1 MKRDRTRQW
10 LALGRTAPDDVV
22 GPPGDWKDSSVV
34 RAGCVAPTVQL
45 IRAARPRV
53 FAISGPVGAG
63 KSTIA
68 AAISQSLTAVGMRA
82 LALSLDDFYL
92 SREERE
98 RRGIAWRA
106 APGSHDLDLV
116 VRTLAAV
123 QNGSPTLVVPRFD
136 MSRDDRSAD
145 ERVEDPPDVVLF
157 DGWILG
163 YGGQGYDRILPYLDW
178 HLHLDVPKDV
188 ARERRFDRE
197 TKLRERTGRAFSPE
211 EMQRFW
217 DEVLGPGIDTWVP
230 ASVEHADI
238 VVGFP
243 ETGPSCRADPRLDAF
258 LAHDPRDARMAGV
271 NDEQPTEEQAQRQTP
286 KVDPAAEDM
295 PKEEP
300 GSGPPPERTDA

>member
-1 MKRDRTRQW
+1 MKRYRTDRW
-10 LALGRTAPDDVV
+10 LALGRSAPDGVV
-22 GPPGDWKDSSVV
+22 SPPGDWEDSSVV
-34 RAGCVAPTVQL
+34 RAACVAPVVQL

-53 FAISGPVGAG
+53 FAISGAVGAG

-68 AAISQSLTAVGMRA
+68 AAVARSLANVGMRA

-98 RRGIAWRA
+98 RRCIAWRA
-106 APGSHDLDLV
+106 APGSHDLDLM
-116 VRTLAAV
+116 VRTLAAIHD
-123 QNGSPTLVVPRFD
+123 GSPTLVVPRFD

-145 ERVEDPPDVVLF
+145 ERLDEAPEVVLF

-163 YGGQGYDRILPYLDW
+163 YPGQGYDRILPYLDW

-188 ARERRFDRE
+188 ARARRFDRE
-197 TKLRERTGRAFSPE
+197 TKLREETGRAFTPD

-217 DEVLGPGIDTWVP
+217 DDVLGPGIDTWVP

-243 ETGPSCRADPRLDAF
+243 ATGPSCLAEPRLDEF
-258 LAHDPRDARMAGV
+258 LP
-271 NDEQPTEEQAQRQTP
+271 
-286 KVDPAAEDM
+286 AEDDATVNAA
-295 PKEEP
+295 
-300 GSGPPPERTDA
+300 PPAPT